1 MTDLTPADSKLF
13 FSRQD
18 ASDPRLGELVSQK
31 PLAKGVAVIGYP
43 DDEGVKVNGGRTGA
57 ARGPSAI
64 RHWLYRMTP
73 HPHKALK
80 TFFDV
85 GDLTI
90 QGELSKRHQTALE
103 IAEKY
108 LSSGIQLLSLGGG
121 NDYAY
126 CDGQAFLNSRLSAKP
141 LIVNIDAHF
150 DVRDLS
156 RGLSSGTPFYRLLES
171 GIEFDFVEVGI
182 QPGCNSQAH
191 WKYVESKGGK
201 ILSTEEQA
209 LSGQSWLEFTKTRL
223 GPWLTKRPTFLAI
236 DIDAF
241 AWPFAGGASA
251 AWPLGLLPQDFLPLY
266 DLFLK
271 QLDVRVLGIYEVA
284 PELESGL
291 GTAKLAAQ
299 LAHMFLHE
307 SQ

>member
-18 ASDPRLGELVSQK
+18 PTDPRLGELVSQK
-31 PLAKGVAVIGYP
+31 PLSKGVAVIGYP
-43 DDEGVKVNGGRTGA
+43 DDEGVQVNGGRLGA
-57 ARGPSAI
+57 AKGPTSI

-73 HPHKALK
+73 HPKRALK
-80 TFFDV
+80 AFFDV
-85 GDLTI
+85 GDLSL
-90 QGELSKRHQTALE
+90 QGDLAKRHQTALDV
-103 IAEKY
+103 AQKY
-108 LSSGIQLLSLGGG
+108 LSSGHQLLSFGGG

-126 CDGQAFLNSRLSAKP
+126 CDGAAFLNSRLSAKP
-141 LIVNIDAHF
+141 LIINVDAHF

-171 GIEFDFVEVGI
+171 GIAFDFVELGI

-201 ILSTEEQA
+201 ILSTDEHA

-223 GPWLTKRPTFLAI
+223 GTWLSKRPTFLAI

-241 AWPFAGGASA
+241 AWPFAGGSSA
-251 AWPLGLLPQDFLPLY
+251 AWPLGILPQDFLPLY

-271 QLDVRVLGIYEVA
+271 QLEVRALGIYEVA